1 MTVTTCWPLKP
12 SSASISPIPT
22 PPLGAWTGQ
31 LHHWRGKQFPEN
43 SALSPQFQPCLPGIQ
58 HLREINM
65 ATSVSLC
72 KQQPGQGW
80 VGSGGRRVAA
90 SQDWAF
96 VPAPFKSCFSTW
108 TSYIRIN
115 PHQSTLLQADSR
127 QHTRYRPAPSL
138 PRGWGCLKEEEKAG
152 LKEGVGE
159 SGLGQVLA
167 TPWLAPVR

>member
-1 MTVTTCWPLKP
+1 M
-12 SSASISPIPT
+12 
-22 PPLGAWTGQ
+22 
-31 LHHWRGKQFPEN
+31 
-43 SALSPQFQPCLPGIQ
+43 
-58 HLREINM
+58 
-65 ATSVSLC
+65 
-72 KQQPGQGW
+72 
-80 VGSGGRRVAA
+80 AA

-127 QHTRYRPAPSL
+127 QPKIQTCTQPPG
-138 PRGWGCLKEEEKAG
+138 GWGCLEEEEEAG